1 MEELKIEYI
10 SIDKLTPYDRN
21 TKIHTEKQIEHI
33 ENSIAKL
40 GFNDP
45 LGIYGENNI
54 VLEGNGRIEAAK
66 RLKMSELPCVRLD
79 YLSKDEMRAYVI
91 VHNSLNLE
99 TGFDDMKL
107 MRELRELQSAFDFG
121 DYGIKLE
128 QFDEKLTSLKKS
140 FLKPYNKVHYLIS
153 LDVNLN
159 DKVIELIN
167 ALQRVEGVEV
177 ESSLN

>member
-10 SIDKLTPYDRN
+10 SIDKLTPYNNN
-21 TKIHTEKQIEHI
+21 TKIHTVKQIEHI
-33 ENSIAKL
+33 ANSIAKF

-79 YLSKDEMRAYVI
+79 HLSKDEMRAYVI
-91 VHNSLNLE
+91 AHNSLNLE

-107 MRELRELQSAFDFG
+107 MRELRELQNAFDFG

-128 QFDEKLTSLKKS
+128 QFDEKLMGLKKS
-140 FLKPYNKVHYLIS
+140 FLKSYNKVHYLIS

>member
-10 SIDKLTPYDRN
+10 SIDKLTPYDKN
-21 TKIHTEKQIEHI
+21 TKVHTAKQIEHI
-33 ENSIAKL
+33 ANSITQF

-45 LGIYGENNI
+45 SGIYGENNI
-54 VLEGNGRIEAAK
+54 VLEGNGRIEAAR
-66 RLKMSELPCVRLD
+66 RLGMTELPCVRLD
-79 YLSKDEMRAYVI
+79 HLSKDEMRAYVI
-91 VHNSLNLE
+91 AHNSLNLE

-107 MRELRELQSAFDFG
+107 MQELRELQEVFNFD
-121 DYGIKLE
+121 DYGLKLE
-128 QFDEKLTSLKKS
+128 QYDEKLTGLQKS

-159 DKVIELIN
+159 DQVADLIEMLRNIK
-167 ALQRVEGVEV
+167 GVEV

>member
-1 MEELKIEYI
+1 M
-10 SIDKLTPYDRN
+10 T
-21 TKIHTEKQIEHI
+21 
-33 ENSIAKL
+33 
-40 GFNDP
+40 
-45 LGIYGENNI
+45 
-54 VLEGNGRIEAAK
+54 
-66 RLKMSELPCVRLD
+66 ELPCVRLD
-79 YLSKDEMRAYVI
+79 HLSKDEMRAYVI
-91 VHNSLNLE
+91 AHNSLNLE

-107 MRELRELQSAFDFG
+107 MRELRELQNAFDFG

-128 QFDEKLTSLKKS
+128 QFDEKLTGLKKS

-153 LDVNLN
+153 LDVNIN